1 MQAVRRH
8 DAAVIRRTTE
18 REARGIA
25 PVLSNPAYQA
35 FLVLRSTFTIAP
47 IVMGA
52 DKFTDLLT
60 TWTQYLAPAFPRTIG
75 VSPELFMKGVGV
87 IEIVA
92 GVLVAVIPRYAAYVV
107 AAWLGLIMVNL
118 LLLGKYLD
126 VAMRDLG
133 LMLAALALARIAQ
146 SVHEWNRR

>member
-1 MQAVRRH
+1 MQRTRHSRPREVRMQAVRRH

-60 TWTQYLAPAFPRTIG
+60 TWTQYLAPVFPRTIG
-75 VSPELFMKGVGV
+75 VSPELFMKCV
-87 IEIVA
+87 
-92 GVLVAVIPRYAAYVV
+92 
-107 AAWLGLIMVNL
+107 GLIMVNL